1 MKQSERKPGRRA
13 VGVGSVGR
21 HVSGFRRG
29 ALGAG
34 MAVVLLMAGCG
45 KPAAVAPPPPIVQVA
60 EVVAGDVPMFA
71 ETIGQLDS
79 PQTVQVL
86 ARVEG
91 FVEEVLFQE
100 GVEVRQGEPLFRLD
114 TKPFVQ
120 RLNAAKGSLAE
131 AEAALNKYR
140 KDVDR
145 LTPLAKVNAI
155 PAQDL
160 DNALASVEVGKAT
173 VLTAQARVES
183 AQLDLDY
190 CDVRAPI
197 SGLIGARE
205 VSVGDLVGKGTPTLL
220 ATISV
225 LDPIWFYCNVSE
237 VQFLRAEAETRRT
250 GRRLED
256 LPIQMVLSDGS
267 MHPEEGRF
275 AFIDRA
281 VDPRTG
287 TLRVRAAF
295 PNGEKLLRPG
305 MFGRIRVA
313 YGVRTQAILVPE
325 RAVAELQ
332 GRHFVW
338 VIGKDN
344 TSTQRVVKVGD
355 SVGGQWM
362 ILEGLQAGE
371 RIVVEG
377 LQKVREGAVVQPKT
391 AEEMAAMAA
400 AMAGHGSAGAS
411 HNSR

>member
-1 MKQSERKPGRRA
+1 
-13 VGVGSVGR
+13 
-21 HVSGFRRG
+21 
-29 ALGAG
+29 
-34 MAVVLLMAGCG
+34 VVLLVIGCS

-60 EVVAGDVPMFA
+60 EVMAGDMPMFA

-79 PQTVQVL
+79 PQNVQVL

-100 GVEVRQGEPLFRLD
+100 GVEVTQGDPLFRLD

-155 PAQDL
+155 PTQDL
-160 DNALASVEVGKAT
+160 DNAIASVEVGKAT

-183 AQLDLDY
+183 ALLDLDY

-197 SGLIGARE
+197 SGLIGAKE

-237 VQFLRAEAETRRT
+237 VQFLRAESETRRT
-250 GRRLED
+250 GKRLED
-256 LPIQMVLSDGS
+256 LPIQLILSDGS
-267 MHPEEGRF
+267 VHAETGHF

-287 TLRVRAAF
+287 TLRVRASF
-295 PNGEKLLRPG
+295 PNGDKLLRPG
-305 MFGRIRVA
+305 MFGRIRVDL
-313 YGVRTQAILVPE
+313 GVRSQVIQVPE

-338 VIGKDN
+338 VIGADN
-344 TSTQRVVKVGD
+344 QATQRLIKVGE
-355 SVGGQWM
+355 VVEGKWM
-362 ILEGLQAGE
+362 VLEGLQVGE

-377 LQKVREGAVVQPKT
+377 LQKVREGVVVQPKT
-391 AEEMAAMAA
+391 AEEMAAAA
-400 AMAGHGSAGAS
+400 AVHGAAVTRHSKE
-411 HNSR
+411 